1 MIKQGI
7 KHSMLVKLLLNLDN
21 IHNIR
26 YLKEFMYYF
35 CDYIFIRFQIKN
47 FKITEFPCLN
57 F

>member
-1 MIKQGI
+1 
-7 KHSMLVKLLLNLDN
+7 MLVKLLLNLDN

-26 YLKEFMYYF
+26 YLKKNL
-35 CDYIFIRFQIKN
+35 CIIFVITFFIKFQINN